1 MEELKKA
8 FNPEFINRVDEIIFF
23 RMLGKQSILKIVD
36 LLTESLSKRVKELG
50 IEIEL
55 TDAARELLAKKGY
68 DPQYGARPLKRVIQS
83 MVEDKFSEAL
93 LDRTVEAGSTA
104 LVDVE
109 NDEIVIR
116 KKETKVPEP
125 ATAEVEE

>member
-1 MEELKKA
+1 M
-8 FNPEFINRVDEIIFF
+8 
-23 RMLGKQSILKIVD
+23 KIVD
-36 LLTESLSKRVKELG
+36 LLTSSLSKRVNELG
-50 IEIEL
+50 IDIEL
-55 TDAARELLAKKGY
+55 TDEARELLAKKGY

-109 NDEIVIR
+109 GEEIVIR
-116 KKETKVPEP
+116 KKDARAV
-125 ATAEVEE
+125 AAMHGAEE

>member
-1 MEELKKA
+1 M
-8 FNPEFINRVDEIIFF
+8 
-23 RMLGKQSILKIVD
+23 
-36 LLTESLSKRVKELG
+36 G
-50 IEIEL
+50 IDIEL

-93 LDRTVEAGSTA
+93 LDRVVESGATA
-104 LVDVE
+104 IVDVE

-116 KKETKVPEP
+116 KKEARQL
-125 ATAEVEE
+125 ATADAEE

>member
-1 MEELKKA
+1 
-8 FNPEFINRVDEIIFF
+8 
-23 RMLGKQSILKIVD
+23 
-36 LLTESLSKRVKELG
+36 
-50 IEIEL
+50 
-55 TDAARELLAKKGY
+55 
-68 DPQYGARPLKRVIQS
+68 